1 MAKLTILATHDWL
14 AIADLAGLSP
24 LNPPSR
30 AGRPKFFQGRLE
42 LNLPGIAQPAADA
55 ALADYVANQA
65 ARDAAWTAKR
75 ETDIRER
82 ATRPSHRPPQL
93 FPLLEVM
100 KDELNVIRAAQS
112 PPLPPLQTG
121 PLRAALNDKIR
132 NP

>member
-24 LNPPSR
+24 INPPSR
-30 AGRPKFFQGRLE
+30 AGRPKFFSGRLE
-42 LNLPGIAQPAADA
+42 ISLPGIVQATADA

-65 ARDAAWTAKR
+65 ARDAAWAAKL
-75 ETDIRER
+75 ETENKER

-100 KDELNVIRAAQS
+100 KDELNVLRAAQS

-121 PLRAALNDKIR
+121 PLRAALNNKIR